1 MRRVTSKIDKLTYDS
16 FNKEDK
22 DIIMEIKEKEEKY
35 ISSPPRASAEKENG
49 IIVYT
54 EPDITPPDKIRS
66 EVNFLVYPVFK
77 LEKKKDDGVIE
88 VKVNIERD
96 NQKLELFWGVYP
108 HPYFGIPGPFDKK
121 VFDAIQEIIEELPR
135 PIQNPIPIGS
145 LYSLCKRIGI
155 DEKAGKNYNMIK
167 DSLLRLTGIMIDSK
181 GTFYEKGKKR
191 WVEDVFH
198 LYDRVVWVG
207 EELPD
212 GTIAD
217 TNYIYLGSKYL
228 ENINNGYVKP
238 IDYKFYRELNSSISK
253 RLYELLGVKFYP
265 IFQRN
270 IEIKFIRY
278 LYDTLCELVP
288 MKKQRYFSYIKRQL
302 EDAIAELQEKGF
314 LEKCEIK
321 KENGKFYVYFYPGP
335 KAKEEF
341 SRFRLEIEPYEDP
354 QPFEE
359 NKQLA
364 SSVEAESGPK
374 RLLRYFYKRN
384 SGRDVIDFKPK
395 EIDQAE
401 RLLYKYDFEKASF
414 IVDYAIE
421 SARKT
426 NFDMKSFG
434 AVLQYEAEAVE
445 KYEAMKRLK
454 QREEEDRK
462 RKEEEERLKEEA
474 RLKAEE
480 EARRIDEIISS
491 LSDEEFKEIRKE
503 AEVRAKERGKVF
515 IDSGKPIPEL
525 LISLCIREIIRER
538 YL

>member
-167 DSLLRLTGIMIDSK
+167 DSLLRLTGILIDSK

-302 EDAIAELQEKGF
+302 EEAIAELQEKGF

-321 KENGKFYVYFYPGP
+321 KENSKFYVYFYPGP

-359 NKQLA
+359 NKQ
-364 SSVEAESGPK
+364 
-374 RLLRYFYKRN
+374 
-384 SGRDVIDFKPK
+384 
-395 EIDQAE
+395 
-401 RLLYKYDFEKASF
+401 
-414 IVDYAIE
+414 
-421 SARKT
+421 
-426 NFDMKSFG
+426 
-434 AVLQYEAEAVE
+434 
-445 KYEAMKRLK
+445 
-454 QREEEDRK
+454 
-462 RKEEEERLKEEA
+462 
-474 RLKAEE
+474 
-480 EARRIDEIISS
+480 
-491 LSDEEFKEIRKE
+491 
-503 AEVRAKERGKVF
+503 
-515 IDSGKPIPEL
+515 
-525 LISLCIREIIRER
+525 
-538 YL
+538 

>member
-167 DSLLRLTGIMIDSK
+167 DSLLRLTGILIDSK

-302 EDAIAELQEKGF
+302 EEAIAELQEKGF

-321 KENGKFYVYFYPGP
+321 KENSKFYVYFYPGP

-384 SGRDVIDFKPK
+384 SGRDVTDFKPK

-491 LSDEEFKEIRKE
+491 LSDEELKEIRKE